1 MLLNILGCSPKKYGE
16 SCSIQCPQNCQEG
29 HCDIVTG
36 ACLGCVPGYTGQMCT
51 EGTTI
56 KNVSRKLSQ
65 SSKEYQLIKTQI
77 KELKKISTTKKIMF
91 KMIQIEFF
99 FNITE
104 CQNNTYGLEC
114 TEICGKCMH
123 GEQCHHVNGSCF
135 GGCAKGRK
143 GVKCNQGLLN

>member
-91 KMIQIEFF
+91 KMIQIDFF
-99 FNITE
+99 LTL
-104 CQNNTYGLEC
+104 QN
-114 TEICGKCMH
+114 
-123 GEQCHHVNGSCF
+123 
-135 GGCAKGRK
+135 AKTSHM
-143 GVKCNQGLLN
+143 V